1 MAQHQVMWVT
11 YALIGPRLAA
21 MAFHPE
27 ILALTTRPEVHQG
40 VTSQKI
46 VGLNVWGWV
55 LIGVVATIVVLGL
68 VARQRRRR
76 SVRLPVE

>member
-1 MAQHQVMWVT
+1 MLAT
-11 YALIGPRLAA
+11 YALIGPRLAVIA
-21 MAFHPE
+21 LNSAIF
-27 ILALTTRPEVHQG
+27 ALTTRPEVHQG

-55 LIGVVATIVVLGL
+55 LIGVVAIVATLGL

-76 SVRLPVE
+76 SRRLPVE